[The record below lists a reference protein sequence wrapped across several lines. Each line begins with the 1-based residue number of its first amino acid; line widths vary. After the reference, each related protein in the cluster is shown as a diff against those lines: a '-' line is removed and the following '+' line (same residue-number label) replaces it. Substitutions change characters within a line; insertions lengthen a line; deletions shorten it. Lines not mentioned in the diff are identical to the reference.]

1 MKRAFIT
8 GVTGRDG
15 NSVEA
20 KAKLGWEATITLDEM
35 IRGMVDADVAPLRRQ
50 D

>member
-8 GVTGRDG
+8 GIAGQDG
-15 NSVEA
+15 KPAEA
-20 KAKLGWEATITLDEM
+20 KAKLGWEATFTLDEM
-35 IRGMVDADVAPLRRQ
+35 IREMVDADVARLRRQ